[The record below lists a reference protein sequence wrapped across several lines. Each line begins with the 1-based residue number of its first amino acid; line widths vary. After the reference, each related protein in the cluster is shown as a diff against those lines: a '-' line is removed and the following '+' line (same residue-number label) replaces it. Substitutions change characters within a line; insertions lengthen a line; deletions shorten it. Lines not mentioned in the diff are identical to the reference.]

1 MNIATAQLNPIV
13 GDIGGNIARLKQVL
27 EKLIH
32 SQPDLTIFP
41 ELYLTGYPPRDLLD
55 RPAFITE
62 AEKGLEKIC
71 LLSKS
76 FPDMGLLIGTVIRE
90 FNSGEQKLFNAAVL
104 LQNGKILFIQKKSLL
119 PVYDVFDERRYFEPA
134 AEVLTYDFKEER
146 LGISICE
153 DAWNNPEIHESPSY
167 SIDPIALLAKQQAT
181 LMINISASPYQA
193 GKDRLRHEIIRY
205 HARRHQLPFILVNQV
220 GGNDELIFDGHSF
233 AMNGSG
239 EITMTAC
246 GFAEEVKCFSL
257 SDVAAIA
264 KETRYRLMAA
274 DNNDD
279 DLDKIHQAMVLG
291 IKDYCRKCGFRQAL
305 IGLSGGID
313 SALVCCLAVEAL
325 GKENIWGIGM
335 PSPYS
340 SPGSISDARK
350 LAENL
355 DIRFDLIPIK
365 NLYESY
371 LNSLSP
377 LFSGRDADVT
387 EENIQARIRGVL
399 LMAMSNKFGH
409 LLLTTGN
416 KSELAVGYCTL
427 YGDMCGGLGVISD
440 LPKTM
445 VYQLSERLNEY
456 RGVIPREIIRKA
468 PSAELRPDQKD
479 QDTLPSYDILDQ
491 VLVYLIDQ
499 GLSAAEIIDKG
510 FDLETVQWVA
520 GAVRRNEY
528 KRRQAAPG
536 LKITSKAFG
545 IGRRMPIAANYKI

>member
-13 GDIGGNIARLKQVL
+13 GDIEGNIARLKQVL

-62 AEKGLEKIC
+62 AEKGLERIC
-71 LLSKS
+71 LFSKS

-134 AEVLTYDFKEER
+134 AEVLTYDFKGER

-153 DAWNNPEIHESPSY
+153 DAWNNPEIQESPSY

-205 HARRHQLPFILVNQV
+205 HARRHRLPFILVNQI

-257 SDVAAIA
+257 SDVAVIA
-264 KETRYRLMAA
+264 KETRCQLMAA
-274 DNNDD
+274 DNND

-377 LFSGRDADVT
+377 LFSDRDADVT

-456 RGVIPREIIRKA
+456 RGIIPREIISKA

-510 FDLETVQWVA
+510 FNPETVQWIA
-520 GAVRRNEY
+520 RAVRRNEY

-545 IGRRMPIAANYKI
+545 IGRRMPIAADYKI

>member
-1 MNIATAQLNPIV
+1 MNIAIAQLNPIV
-13 GDIGGNIARLKQVL
+13 GDIEGNIARLKQVL
-27 EKLIH
+27 EKLIPEL
-32 SQPDLTIFP
+32 PDLTIFP

-71 LLSKS
+71 LISKS
-76 FPDMGLLIGTVIRE
+76 FPDMGLLTGTVIRE

-119 PVYDVFDERRYFEPA
+119 PVYDVFDEHRYFESA
-134 AEVLTYDFKEER
+134 IEVLIYDFKGER

-153 DAWNNPEIHESPSY
+153 DAWNAPEIQESPSY

-181 LMINISASPYQA
+181 LMINISASPYQV

-233 AMNGSG
+233 AMNGAG
-239 EITMTAC
+239 EISMTTC

-257 SDVAAIA
+257 PDIA
-264 KETRYRLMAA
+264 VVDKATGCQLTAA
-274 DNNDD
+274 DDND
-279 DLDKIHQAMVLG
+279 DLDKIHQGLVLG
-291 IKDYCRKCGFRQAL
+291 VKDYCKKCGFQQAL

-340 SPGSISDARK
+340 SAGSISDARK

-355 DIRFDLIPIK
+355 DIRFDLIPIR

-377 LFSGRDADVT
+377 LFADRAADVT
-387 EENIQARIRGVL
+387 EENIQARIRGTL
-399 LMAMSNKFGH
+399 LMALSNKFGH

-416 KSELAVGYCTL
+416 KSEMAVGYCTL

-445 VYQLSERLNEY
+445 VYQLSERLNES
-456 RGVIPREIIRKA
+456 REIIPREIISKA

-479 QDTLPSYDILDQ
+479 QDTLPPYDILDQ
-491 VLVYLIDQ
+491 VLAYLIDQ
-499 GLSAAEIIDKG
+499 GLSTAEIIDKG
-510 FDLETVQWVA
+510 FDPGTVQWIA
-520 GAVRRNEY
+520 RAVRRSEY

-545 IGRRMPIAANYKI
+545 MGRRMPIAARYKI